1 MVRRTLGG
9 IYPSK
14 PPLDENEIDKVTLS
28 GIRGGRAV
36 GHFRIS
42 NLTDRPALYSL
53 KTDEFKKNEFA
64 KHVRFREVGD
74 LELKGGPIVSDPIFN
89 LPNGSVLR
97 IPSKSTVMVWVDV
110 NLETFKPGVYKALL
124 RLVPGYSKFE
134 EKHIEMNLTV
144 GKVDV
149 RKVNMPTWTYST
161 RWARDIRELKDYRF
175 NVINMIEFQFGPKPR
190 PDGSR
195 DWSLFD
201 DAVNA
206 MVENGIPLGEIRLL
220 FYHIF
225 PRWANPRDRPKDVVR
240 VVESVQAGIE
250 HARERYGIGLDRIWF
265 STVDEPHGDPDDP
278 KSDASHAFYGVRL
291 AKQINPRLKSWT
303 NPYKSGEMKYL
314 PRYLK
319 EFDVLVPF
327 LPFINNDDAS
337 ASRQYARSGK
347 DIWSYTIYLKQNRPV
362 QYRSISWKNFEYGF
376 DGPAGFYTLFHSSG
390 DMFNSYDEKGAP
402 DYGAVY
408 RDVRTECASPSLRL
422 EAWYQGHLEQRLL
435 MWCRE
440 RISEMADRQKAE
452 CCRNRLNGLV
462 KRATAPRTNFDLI
475 SQELLDFSDGLAK

>member
-1 MVRRTLGG
+1 M
-9 IYPSK
+9 
-14 PPLDENEIDKVTLS
+14 TLS

-74 LELKGGPIVSDPIFN
+74 LELKGGAIVSDPIFN

-134 EKHIEMNLTV
+134 EKHLELNLTV

-161 RWARDIRELKDYRF
+161 RWARDIRELKDCRF

-220 FYHIF
+220 VYPSHPELAVKGSWTPEKMRAELKRLRSLGVEPIPKLNFSACHDQWLKDYSFMLSTDEYYRVVADLI
-225 PRWANPRDRPKDVVR
+225 KDVAEIFDHPRFFHLGWDEEKEKTQRKTPYMVIR
-240 VVESVQAGIE
+240 QGDLWWHDMIYTAKEAERHG
-250 HARERYGIGLDRIWF
+250 ARGW
-265 STVDEPHGDPDDP
+265 
-278 KSDASHAFYGVRL
+278 
-291 AKQINPRLKSWT
+291 
-303 NPYKSGEMKYL
+303 
-314 PRYLK
+314 
-319 EFDVLVPF
+319 
-327 LPFINNDDAS
+327 
-337 ASRQYARSGK
+337 
-347 DIWSYTIYLKQNRPV
+347 IWSDKEWKSKDEFMAKCP
-362 QYRSISWKNFEYGF
+362 RSIVQSHWYYSNGF
-376 DGPAGFYTLFHSSG
+376 GPEWEKRNDKKMNAARHRSRFVCGQAAGAFHGARHVEFCLF
-390 DMFNSYDEKGAP
+390 
-402 DYGAVY
+402 
-408 RDVRTECASPSLRL
+408 
-422 EAWYQGHLEQRLL
+422 
-435 MWCRE
+435 
-440 RISEMADRQKAE
+440 
-452 CCRNRLNGLV
+452 LV
-462 KRATAPRTNFDLI
+462 
-475 SQELLDFSDGLAK
+475 